1 MEDFNTAKFAM
12 SLRIRAAFEQ
22 AMRHAG
28 GNAEKV
34 TEIMVTKLE
43 SDEFLLS
50 QVANESMRD
59 VLRSV
64 IREGLMVI
72 SAR

>member
-1 MEDFNTAKFAM
+1 MEEFNTAKFAM

-34 TEIMVTKLE
+34 TEIVVTKLE
-43 SDEFLLS
+43 SDELLLS
-50 QVANESMRD
+50 QVANELMRD
-59 VLRSV
+59 VLRAV
-64 IREGLMVI
+64 IKEGLMVI
-72 SAR
+72 SAK